1 MMFTRG
7 FGTGSGAGGQHRSG
21 LANDQIRELI
31 ATEVDTTVLGSI
43 PELFRSIKIMMIEL
57 FDDRYASLIETATDV
72 ATVAVV
78 VARG

>member
-57 FDDRYASLIETATDV
+57 FDDRYATLTETSIIV
-72 ATVAVV
+72 ATLVV
-78 VARG
+78 PTTRG